1 MEFDV
6 IDPKKHSFDEW
17 LTMVDTFLVGYTK
30 THNLSYTRREGSVYY
45 AQDDIADVWSED
57 TVLFEVEGESGGLI
71 EVRDG
76 DENIYLFTDDFA
88 GRNLKDSKDGHTFHI
103 TRPRVVYGF
112 KHSPHP
118 DKSEQSIFYGAPIH
132 KVYFMH
138 QGDSEEFILPTSCER
153 LWSKNGGLQEII
165 QWVHNQTGRIQEQKG
180 ITNVE
185 RSVNIFQLQVG
196 LTHPALVTHLLEA
209 VRSRNAISERD
220 PQGRYVGITLENPN
234 SDHLRDI
241 FNALPS
247 EPEYFDSISLNMSW
261 GVELIEA
268 GERQEVTY
276 IGAEKRA
283 MKPMVQLPRRK
294 TSKLFKDAFKAHF
307 KGYRLVKHVYHAE

>member
-6 IDPKKHSFDEW
+6 IDPKLHTFDEW
-17 LTMVDTFLVGYTK
+17 LTMINSFIDEYCK
-30 THNLSYTRREGSVYY
+30 KHHLSVTRREGGIYY
-45 AQDDIADVWSED
+45 AQDDIADVWGED
-57 TVLFEVEGESGGLI
+57 SVLFEISGEHGGII

-88 GRNLKDSKDGHTFHI
+88 GRNLKDSKEGHTFHI
-103 TRPRVVYGF
+103 TRPRTVYGF
-112 KHSPHP
+112 KHSPHS
-118 DKSEQSIFYGAPIH
+118 DKAEHSTFYGAPVD

-138 QGDSEEFILPTSCER
+138 QGDSEEFVLPTSCER

-165 QWVHNQTGRIQEQKG
+165 QWVHNQIGRIQEQKG

-185 RSVNIFQLQVG
+185 RSVNIFQLKVG

-220 PQGRYVGITLENPN
+220 SQGCYVGITLENPN

-241 FNALPS
+241 FNALPT
-247 EPEYFDSISLNMSW
+247 EPEYFDTISLNMSW
-261 GVELIEA
+261 GVEFME
-268 GERQEVTY
+268 GSERLEVTY
-276 IGAEKRA
+276 VGAEKRS
-283 MKPMVQLPRRK
+283 MRPMIQLPRKR
-294 TSKLFKDAFKAHF
+294 TSKTLRDAFKKHF
-307 KGYRLVKHVYHAE
+307 KGYRLVKHTYRAE

>member
-17 LTMVDTFLVGYTK
+17 LTMVNDFLVDYTK
-30 THNLSYTRREGSVYY
+30 GKRGAFTRKEGGVYY
-45 AQDDIADVWSED
+45 AQDDVADVWGED
-57 TVLFEVEGESGGLI
+57 SVLFEVGGEEGGVI
-71 EVRDG
+71 EVRAG
-76 DENIYLFTDDFA
+76 DEQIYLFTDDFA
-88 GRNLKDSKDGHTFHI
+88 GRNLKDSKDGQTFHI
-103 TRPRVVYGF
+103 TRPRTVYGF
-112 KHSPHP
+112 NHSPHP
-118 DKSEQSIFYGAPIH
+118 DKAEHSMFYGAPVD

-138 QGDSEEFILPTSCER
+138 QGDSEEFVLPTSCER
-153 LWSKNGGLQEII
+153 LWAKSGGLQEII
-165 QWVHNQTGRIQEQKG
+165 QWVHNQSGRIQEQKG
-180 ITNVE
+180 ITNAE
-185 RSVNIFQLQVG
+185 RSVNIFQLKVG

-261 GVELIEA
+261 GVELSES
-268 GERQEVTY
+268 GERREVTY
-276 IGAEKRA
+276 VGAEKRA
-283 MKPMVQLPRRK
+283 MKPLIQLPRRR
-294 TSKLFKDAFKAHF
+294 TSKALKSAFKGHF
-307 KGYRLVKHVYHAE
+307 KGYRLIKHSYRAE